1 MALLPSD
8 PHRCGTPNYSDAGGF
23 DGITSWRIKRTNF
36 AYVSP
41 LLHQLSTRGIACV
54 VVGLVALFLAPL
66 VLEPTLIPAGLMI
79 CCVMAGLMVGNL
91 QKRL

>member
-1 MALLPSD
+1 MPSD

-91 QKRL
+91 KKRL

>member
-1 MALLPSD
+1 M
-8 PHRCGTPNYSDAGGF
+8 
-23 DGITSWRIKRTNF
+23 
-36 AYVSP
+36 
-41 LLHQLSTRGIACV
+41 
-54 VVGLVALFLAPL
+54 VGLVTLFLAPL